1 MATVEARQNES
12 FGQLLKRFRKKV
24 QNERILST
32 ARRNRFFMS
41 NSEKRRKARL
51 RAIRRQRRRE
61 HKEQSQDRF

>member
-61 HKEQSQDRF
+61 RKEQSQDRF